1 MSSPHLKEGMLAQ
14 PFCSNNGVS
23 SPHELGV
30 SCSSSCRAGAATAAL
45 AGSPYLDI
53 HECRSGSLS
62 GRLCYCHG
70 DRWGEVCPE
79 RERSI
84 PHMISFELHLS
95 RMDLWPG
102 RFFVYLG
109 SRRTPH
115 NDIKAWVKRYAPP
128 ICALMA
134 DKLPDPAANALNQA
148 TFNNLSRML
157 LDSQIV
163 SPSIFSS
170 LVTFEINYSHHA

>member
-1 MSSPHLKEGMLAQ
+1 
-14 PFCSNNGVS
+14 
-23 SPHELGV
+23 
-30 SCSSSCRAGAATAAL
+30 
-45 AGSPYLDI
+45 
-53 HECRSGSLS
+53 
-62 GRLCYCHG
+62 
-70 DRWGEVCPE
+70 
-79 RERSI
+79 
-84 PHMISFELHLS
+84 
-95 RMDLWPG
+95 MDLWPG

-134 DKLPDPAANALNQA
+134 DRLPDPTANALNQA

-170 LVTFEINYSHHA
+170 LVAFEINYSLHIVGDVTLGPRQCARCWDDDLPNFVDPLTPRWGDILWAIP

>member
-1 MSSPHLKEGMLAQ
+1 M
-14 PFCSNNGVS
+14 
-23 SPHELGV
+23 
-30 SCSSSCRAGAATAAL
+30 T
-45 AGSPYLDI
+45 
-53 HECRSGSLS
+53 
-62 GRLCYCHG
+62 
-70 DRWGEVCPE
+70 
-79 RERSI
+79 
-84 PHMISFELHLS
+84 SFKLHPS

-102 RFFVYLG
+102 RFYVYLG

-134 DKLPDPAANALNQA
+134 DKLPDPTANALNQA

-163 SPSIFSS
+163 SPCTFSS
-170 LVTFEINYSHHA
+170 LVTFKVDYLHCT

>member
-1 MSSPHLKEGMLAQ
+1 M
-14 PFCSNNGVS
+14 
-23 SPHELGV
+23 
-30 SCSSSCRAGAATAAL
+30 T
-45 AGSPYLDI
+45 
-53 HECRSGSLS
+53 
-62 GRLCYCHG
+62 
-70 DRWGEVCPE
+70 
-79 RERSI
+79 
-84 PHMISFELHLS
+84 SFKLHLS

-102 RFFVYLG
+102 RFYVYLG

-134 DKLPDPAANALNQA
+134 DKLPDPTANALNQA

-163 SPSIFSS
+163 SPTMFSS
-170 LVTFEINYSHHA
+170 LVAFESNYSHHV